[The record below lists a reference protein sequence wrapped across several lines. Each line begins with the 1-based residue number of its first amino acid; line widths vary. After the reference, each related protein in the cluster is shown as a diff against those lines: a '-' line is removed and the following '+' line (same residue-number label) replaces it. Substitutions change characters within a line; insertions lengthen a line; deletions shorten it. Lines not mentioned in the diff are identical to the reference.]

1 MDWKTLPG
9 FEEKYAKVSVKTHK
23 TFDGKVIEVLYGAKD
38 ADGNPVMPK
47 EVGTDG
53 AGRWF
58 GIETNGEYRMFSLTR
73 PACDGGTTEYGTS
86 HNDTALEDMENDI
99 RAKVELAKQIEN
111 ADDDEFDGLIEK
123 WNAIENWDTPRE
135 KNLEERKN
143 HALNR
148 HETRKAEEN
157 GNKEKKLKLLEEA
170 KSYVNSTEWKK
181 VAEVFKALEEE
192 WNEIGHAGVENN
204 ALWKEFKNAQRE
216 FNANRKN
223 YFANL
228 DEIHE
233 KSAEVKKELIQKA
246 KELSEN
252 VKSWKNTS
260 EEMNLLMDKWKEA
273 GSAGR
278 ELNDK
283 LWDEFNTIRKSFF
296 DARKQFFNERNAEFK
311 KSSEAK
317 NSIIEQA
324 KEIVASN
331 DFSKQVTDV
340 MKDLDKKWKE
350 AGYSGKDSNDKLWEE
365 FKNIKEKF
373 WDGKHADT
381 QKRFKEVLA
390 RKESQ
395 VDTIKEE
402 VNRLEEQVFE
412 TDNLDVVHSI
422 ERRIREKKDTIEKTK
437 ADIED
442 LKKRIDEEE
451 AE

>member
-1 MDWKTLPG
+1 
-9 FEEKYAKVSVKTHK
+9 
-23 TFDGKVIEVLYGAKD
+23 
-38 ADGNPVMPK
+38 
-47 EVGTDG
+47 
-53 AGRWF
+53 
-58 GIETNGEYRMFSLTR
+58 
-73 PACDGGTTEYGTS
+73 
-86 HNDTALEDMENDI
+86 
-99 RAKVELAKQIEN
+99 
-111 ADDDEFDGLIEK
+111 
-123 WNAIENWDTPRE
+123 
-135 KNLEERKN
+135 
-143 HALNR
+143 
-148 HETRKAEEN
+148 
-157 GNKEKKLKLLEEA
+157 
-170 KSYVNSTEWKK
+170 
-181 VAEVFKALEEE
+181 
-192 WNEIGHAGVENN
+192 
-204 ALWKEFKNAQRE
+204 
-216 FNANRKN
+216 
-223 YFANL
+223 
-228 DEIHE
+228 
-233 KSAEVKKELIQKA
+233 
-246 KELSEN
+246 
-252 VKSWKNTS
+252 
-260 EEMNLLMDKWKEA
+260 MDKWKEA